1 MPTEEEM
8 ERAFEGLS
16 MNFNRGQY
24 LTTIMFIQVTCVGVL
39 VIDLYWM
46 GLEHSVVREI
56 VEIVLVAKMIT
67 LELQRYVTC

>member
-24 LTTIMFIQVTCVGVL
+24 LTTIMFIKVTCVGVL
-39 VIDLYWM
+39 VIDLYTVIHEPLLFVPNEQCYHIM
-46 GLEHSVVREI
+46 
-56 VEIVLVAKMIT
+56 
-67 LELQRYVTC
+67 